1 MQVSIRE
8 LKAHL
13 SLYLGKSRQGIPLEI
28 TSHRRVVARI
38 TGIPEGSDSSMS
50 ALIARGAAQW
60 SGGKPAGAQ
69 LILAEGGTSVSGMVL
84 QDRG

>member
-13 SLYLGKSRQGIPLEI
+13 SSVLSQARTGQAIDI

-38 TGIPEGSDSSMS
+38 VGVPAAQSEGV
-50 ALIARGAAQW
+50 ARLVEGGAAQW
-60 SGGKPAGAQ
+60 GGGKPAGASFQ
-69 LILAEGGTSVSGMVL
+69 LTPVGPSVSALVL
-84 QDRG
+84 EGRG